1 MDQERKATVTVT
13 VEGGVVQHVEVP
25 TGVRVVVKDYDIDG
39 SESDLAE
46 DTNGDNY
53 VESVWE

>member
-1 MDQERKATVTVT
+1 MTVT

-25 TGVRVVVKDYDIDG
+25 PGVRVVVKDYDIDG

-53 VESVWE
+53 VESIWE

>member
-1 MDQERKATVTVT
+1 MDPCERTTVTVT

-25 TGVRVVVKDYDIDG
+25 PGVRVVVKDYDIDG

-53 VESVWE
+53 VESIWE